1 MISKVDKNSV
11 RKKRHDRTR
20 RHILGT
26 AERPRLNVYRSLN
39 HIYAQV
45 IDDEVG
51 RTLAAASTLDAEVKA
66 QLEGKNKKEAANL
79 VGEIVARRAL
89 DKGVKEVVF
98 DRGGYLYTG
107 RVTEVAEGA
116 RKAGLEF
123 YGGKTCRSAHGR
135 GR

>member
-51 RTLAAASTLDAEVKA
+51 HTLAAASTLDAEVKA

-79 VGEIVARRAL
+79 VGRRAL

-107 RVTEVAEGA
+107 RVAEVAEGA

-123 YGGKTCRSAHGR
+123 
-135 GR
+135 